1 MSVQPALTPP
11 APLSR
16 KQERGEDASTL
27 HGLIAEFAGPEGL
40 LAAAR
45 AARRAGYRR
54 IEAYSPFPVEGVA
67 ETLHTSPTRV
77 PLIVLIGGIV
87 GGLSGYALQYYV
99 AVLSYPVVVAG
110 RPLNSIPSFVPVT
123 FEMTILF
130 AALFGFAGVLIANGL
145 PMLYHPVFNVPEF
158 VRASRDRFFLCVE
171 ARDPLFD
178 PIRTRAFLKSLG
190 AREVHD
196 VAP

>member
-1 MSVQPALTPP
+1 L
-11 APLSR
+11 
-16 KQERGEDASTL
+16 D
-27 HGLIAEFAGPEGL
+27 
-40 LAAAR
+40 AAR
-45 AARRAGYRR
+45 QARRAGYRR

-77 PLIVLIGGIV
+77 PLIVLIGGIL

-99 AVLSYPVVVAG
+99 AVLAYPVVVAG

-178 PIRTRAFLKSLG
+178 PIRTRAFLESLG
-190 AREVHD
+190 AHEVHD
-196 VAP
+196 VAD